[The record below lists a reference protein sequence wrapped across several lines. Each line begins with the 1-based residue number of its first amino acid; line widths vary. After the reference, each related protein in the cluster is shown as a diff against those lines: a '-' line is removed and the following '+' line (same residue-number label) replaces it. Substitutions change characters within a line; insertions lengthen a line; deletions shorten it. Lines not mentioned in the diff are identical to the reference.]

1 MKFEVV
7 FYEKLDGTKP
17 VADFIK
23 SLPAAMR
30 AKITRSLRLLEDNG
44 TRLREPYSK
53 PLRDGIFELRV
64 KFASDISRILYFFF
78 VGNKIIVT
86 NGFVKKADKA
96 PPNEIERAKQ
106 YRKDFMDR
114 EERRKNDDVK

>member
-1 MKFEVV
+1 MNSRF
-7 FYEKLDGTKP
+7 LSRAP
-17 VADFIK
+17 CIK